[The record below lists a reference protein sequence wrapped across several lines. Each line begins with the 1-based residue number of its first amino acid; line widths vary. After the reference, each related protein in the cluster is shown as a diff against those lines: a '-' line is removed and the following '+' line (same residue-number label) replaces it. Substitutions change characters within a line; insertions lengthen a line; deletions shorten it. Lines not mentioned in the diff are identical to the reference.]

1 MKKIANC
8 YLLGTGV
15 PKRNAAVAVK
25 WMEAACFAGDDIHAA
40 RELAAIYEHGDVES
54 GVEID
59 PTKAFEWHE
68 VAANLGSADSMAEVG
83 LCYELGCGVD
93 QSDEKALDWYT
104 KAAELGHATAKFSV
118 GEIFEE
124 ARGVPRSD
132 TEACI
137 WYYQAAVDGCEDSKV
152 ALRRLYSIARIV
164 VPGVAAIINDE

>member
-1 MKKIANC
+1 MGQQEQELRAAAMKKIANC

-15 PKRNAAVAVK
+15 PRRNAAVAVK

-68 VAANLGSADSMAEVG
+68 VAANLGSADSMTEVG

-104 KAAELGHATAKFSV
+104 KAAELGHA
-118 GEIFEE
+118 
-124 ARGVPRSD
+124 PRSSP
-132 TEACI
+132 
-137 WYYQAAVDGCEDSKV
+137 WGRSS
-152 ALRRLYSIARIV
+152 RRPV
-164 VPGVAAIINDE
+164 ECQDP